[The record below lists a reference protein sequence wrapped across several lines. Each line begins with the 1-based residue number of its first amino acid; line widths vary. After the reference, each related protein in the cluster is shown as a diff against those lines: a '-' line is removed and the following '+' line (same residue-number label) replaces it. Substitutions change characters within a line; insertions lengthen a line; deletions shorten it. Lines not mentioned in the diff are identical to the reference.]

1 MILKRLFHSTI
12 GKKIIMA
19 VTGLLLFG
27 FVIIHMLGNWQV
39 FSGSEA
45 LNEYAVLLKSK
56 AAILWGFRFG
66 LLGLVILHIWAAITL
81 TLANRAAAPEKY
93 ADAKS
98 LGTTW
103 ASRTMTFS
111 GVVVLGFIIF
121 HILHF
126 TVRTIPGSPEYFQH
140 DEKGR
145 HDVYAMVVHAYR
157 NPLIVTVY
165 VVCVGLLCFHL
176 SHGLQSMFRSLGLS
190 DRRYLPLQIWFARA
204 FAAFIF
210 LGMSAVP
217 ISIFFNLKNF

>member
-1 MILKRLFHSTI
+1 MILNRLFQSTI

-19 VTGLLLFG
+19 LTGALLFG
-27 FVIIHMLGNWQV
+27 FVVIHMLGNWQV
-39 FSGSEA
+39 FIGSDA

-56 AAILWGFRFG
+56 ALILWGFRIG
-66 LLGLVILHIWAAITL
+66 LLVLAVLHVWEAITL

-103 ASRTMTFS
+103 ASRAMTVS
-111 GVVVLGFIIF
+111 GVIVLGFIIF
-121 HILHF
+121 HLLHF
-126 TVRTIPGSPEYFQH
+126 TLRTVPGSPEYFQH

-145 HDVYAMVVHAYR
+145 HDVYGMVVHAYK
-157 NPLIVTVY
+157 NPIIVVIY
-165 VVCVGLLCFHL
+165 VLSVGLLSAHL

-190 DRRYLPLQIWFARA
+190 DRRYLPLQVWFARA
-204 FAAFIF
+204 FAALIF